1 MSINFLLIILAL
13 FAVYKVVDGYK
24 HGMVREVIS
33 LISLTVLCA
42 VVALLANAI
51 GSYQSGKIIQV
62 IATIILLA
70 LLGIAHHLLGV
81 VFFSA
86 KLISKL
92 PVIHLADKLLGVVFG
107 LLEAVLVLWTIYTLV
122 MMLDLGAIEQVILS
136 YTQDSGLLTILYRY
150 NWLAYG
156 IEKIAGS
163 FSFIPLS

>member
-13 FAVYKVVDGYK
+13 FAAYKVVDGYK
-24 HGMVREVIS
+24 HGMVREIIS

-92 PVIHLADKLLGVVFG
+92 PVIHLADKLLGIVFG

-136 YTQDSGLLTILYRY
+136 YTQDSGLLTMLYRY

-163 FSFIPLS
+163 FSFIPLA